1 MAGRSRKRKFDLKME
16 KEITGPCRDDGAVLQ
31 AAVRRQ
37 IMAIRFLILLG
48 LSIGLL
54 LGDHAY
60 AQSNLP
66 PCKENYFTACFGTY
80 TLPNGSK
87 YVGEFRDGKRNG
99 QGTFTIPNG
108 EKYVGEFR
116 DGKQNGQGTYTYPDG
131 AKYVGEFRDGK
142 YNGNGAEYSPN
153 GSTIRRGYW
162 IDDTYVGSTP
172 PPGYK
177 PSGNR
182 VALVQRG
189 GVYTVPVL
197 INDVIPLHFVVD
209 SGASDVTIPAD
220 VVGTLIRMGK
230 ITDKD
235 FVGEQKYR
243 LADGSIITSK
253 TFIIRSLKVG
263 DVTVTNVLGSVA
275 DVKGSL
281 LLGQSFLK
289 KFKTWSIDNTKH
301 ELIFDVN

>member
-1 MAGRSRKRKFDLKME
+1 
-16 KEITGPCRDDGAVLQ
+16 
-31 AAVRRQ
+31 
-37 IMAIRFLILLG
+37 MAIRFLILLG

-66 PCKENYFTACFGTY
+66 PCKESYFTACFGTY
-80 TLPNGSK
+80 TFP
-87 YVGEFRDGKRNG
+87 DGA
-99 QGTFTIPNG
+99 
-108 EKYVGEFR
+108 KYVGEFR

-131 AKYVGEFRDGK
+131 AKYVGEFRDGKRNGQGTFTFPDGSKYVGEFRDGKRNGQGTFTFPNGEKYVGEFRDGK

>member
-1 MAGRSRKRKFDLKME
+1 
-16 KEITGPCRDDGAVLQ
+16 
-31 AAVRRQ
+31 
-37 IMAIRFLILLG
+37 MAIRFLILLG

-66 PCKENYFTACFGTY
+66 PCKESYFTACFGTY
-80 TLPNGSK
+80 TLPNGGK
-87 YVGEFRDGKRNG
+87 YVGEFRAGKYNG
-99 QGTFTIPNG
+99 QGTFTFPDG

-116 DGKQNGQGTYTYPDG
+116 DD
-131 AKYVGEFRDGK
+131 K
-142 YNGNGAEYSPN
+142 YNGNGAEYSLN

-243 LADGSIITSK
+243 LADGSIMTSK

>member
-1 MAGRSRKRKFDLKME
+1 
-16 KEITGPCRDDGAVLQ
+16 
-31 AAVRRQ
+31 
-37 IMAIRFLILLG
+37 MAIRFLILLG

-66 PCKENYFTACFGTY
+66 PCKESYFTACFGTY
-80 TLPNGSK
+80 TFP
-87 YVGEFRDGKRNG
+87 DGA
-99 QGTFTIPNG
+99 
-108 EKYVGEFR
+108 KYVGEFR
-116 DGKQNGQGTYTYPDG
+116 DGKQNGQGTYTFPNG
-131 AKYVGEFRDGK
+131 EKYVGEFRDDK
-142 YNGNGAEYSPN
+142 YNGNGAEYSLN